1 MLQEFLVNHYIGG
14 PKGVDNPAIEGLFI
28 DDGWAGGYPTEE
40 DTHAVVD
47 MGLSKAEIAK
57 VVAGWRANEAAAQAK
72 ILASK
77 AFNWQLLNCAYKPNA
92 THTCAGSPQT
102 APGREQNASSA
113 KAQCTT
119 WMRDWGCSN
128 VTGAKAKDS
137 ASANAKAATNALPAV
152 PLADMALFFG
162 FSRVSHHQPLA
173 SDGVLPAYM
182 QDLATFLLV
191 RGPYGTL
198 PRPPQTVCSNDR
210 GF

>member
-1 MLQEFLVNHYIGG
+1 MLQEFLVSHYIGG

-102 APGREQNASSA
+102 APGREQNASSPPTHFHSHYHVSM
-113 KAQCTT
+113 KG
-119 WMRDWGCSN
+119 RFLPSRSGG
-128 VTGAKAKDS
+128 TGM
-137 ASANAKAATNALPAV
+137 LLRPIV
-152 PLADMALFFG
+152 IH
-162 FSRVSHHQPLA
+162 SRVSAGSITLSMPKKLA
-173 SDGVLPAYM
+173 AFTAFAS
-182 QDLATFLLV
+182 
-191 RGPYGTL
+191 
-198 PRPPQTVCSNDR
+198 S
-210 GF
+210 